1 MCVVPSAPGA
11 PGLASY
17 VSSIFTELHVSLG
30 TISNIDYVILLC
42 QRMAETREF

>member
-17 VSSIFTELHVSLG
+17 VS